1 MATPNRLPTISIHR
15 TPCAAVAARGIA
27 APLASIAL
35 MAAATLMGVV
45 EIPEHA
51 NRVNMQAQPAFAFA
65 AEHAEN
71 GSTLRREREETGPHY
86 ISYDLTQRTP
96 ARSGKA

>member
-1 MATPNRLPTISIHR
+1 MSKIKNEKTFQDRSLET
-15 TPCAAVAARGIA
+15 VQQLG
-27 APLASIAL
+27 IAL

>member
-1 MATPNRLPTISIHR
+1 MLVMSKIKNEKTFQDRSLET
-15 TPCAAVAARGIA
+15 VQQLGIV
-27 APLASIAL
+27 L

-51 NRVNMQAQPAFAFA
+51 NRVKMQAQPAFAFA